1 MKKGLSNKKLK
12 HKIKIKDLPEEER
25 PRERLIRLGPTSL
38 SNAELIA
45 IIMRTGNKNEN
56 VLYLANRLLTNYDL
70 KTLSQV
76 TVGELKKIFG
86 IKDAKAC
93 QIVAAFELGRRPL
106 DYIEPKQS
114 VRNPRDIVNLLML
127 RLQNLKKEFLMGVYL
142 DSKSRIIKYETIS
155 VGGLNTNTVHPR
167 EVFRTAI
174 SEAAAAVILVHNHPS
189 GDPTPSKED
198 IKLTT
203 KLMEAGDIMGIK
215 ILDHIIIGGSKYF
228 SLKERNLI

>member
-1 MKKGLSNKKLK
+1 MIKKLNKRRLK
-12 HKIKIKDLPEEER
+12 HKIRMKDLPEEER
-25 PRERLIRLGPTSL
+25 PRERLIRLGPTAL

-56 VLYLANRLLTNYDL
+56 VLDLANRLLANYDL
-70 KTLSQV
+70 KSLSQV
-76 TVGELKKIFG
+76 SVGELKKIFG

-93 QIVAAFELGRRPL
+93 QIVAAFELGRRSL
-106 DYIEPKQS
+106 SYIEPRQS

-155 VGGLNTNTVHPR
+155 VGGLNTSTVHPR
-167 EVFRTAI
+167 EVFRTAV

-198 IKLTT
+198 IELTT
-203 KLMEAGDIMGIK
+203 NLMEAGDIMGIE
-215 ILDHIIIGGSKYF
+215 ILDHIIIGGRKYF
-228 SLKERNLI
+228 SLKERNVI